1 MLLISEIQFDS
12 GHSQVKK
19 VKMVFATWGSRGEL
33 FRKAFPLWDS
43 KFELSSYRASQIMHL
58 YMTYMLFIFSYN
70 FFSGYE
76 GIYTFIDL
84 Q

>member
-1 MLLISEIQFDS
+1 M
-12 GHSQVKK
+12 KK

-33 FRKAFPLWDS
+33 FRKAFSLWDW
-43 KFELSSYRASQIMHL
+43 KFELSSYCASQIMHL

-70 FFSGYE
+70 FFFFSGYE